1 MPSWGSYIMTTE
13 SIRVEDV
20 SMCFHMTTEK
30 ISTMKEYIIKKLK
43 GQISYKEFWAL
54 RNVSF
59 SIQKGDILGVL
70 GLNGAGKSTLLKM
83 VAGVLKP
90 TSGNIYVNGS
100 MAPLIELG
108 AGFDTELTAREN
120 IYLNGSILGHSKK
133 MMKKHF
139 DEIVEFSELQD
150 FLDVPIKNFSS
161 GMYAR
166 LGFSIATITKPEI
179 LIVDEILSV
188 GDFKFQQKCESK
200 IQDMIKEGTTIMLVT
215 HSIDQIRAL
224 CNKAIVLEKGSLIQ
238 SGTVDA
244 VSDFYYSKYT

>member
-1 MPSWGSYIMTTE
+1 MTTE